1 MTRDGHQI
9 FKKFFR
15 DSPKPAWLLGV
26 SNFVLFM
33 NIGGWTT
40 FLKNIFIQFINKNKI
55 AVQQLYKIFK

>member
-1 MTRDGHQI
+1 MTRDGRQI

-33 NIGGWTT
+33 DIGGWTT
-40 FLKNIFIQFINKNKI
+40 FLKIYLH
-55 AVQQLYKIFK
+55 VYLYDL